1 MSDTARRILFF
12 RSKKTKNRYRIR
24 GKENKMKGH
33 QGISIFC
40 VALLFGAVLVSPSF
54 GQMQKVDEEELARAN
69 ASVTG
74 ESVKD
79 QGVAAEKGATVQDT
93 VTTGNLATGNSI
105 LVPND
110 NAYES
115 IGISLNIKGQE
126 TFTFRA
132 DNYRSQTVG
141 GVTGITT
148 HR

>member
-1 MSDTARRILFF
+1 
-12 RSKKTKNRYRIR
+12 
-24 GKENKMKGH
+24 MKGR

-40 VALLFGAVLVSPSF
+40 AALLFGAVLVSPSF

-93 VTTGNLATGNSI
+93 VTTGNLATGNSV
-105 LVPND
+105 LVPYD
-110 NAYES
+110 NSLES
-115 IGISLNIKGQE
+115 VGISLNIKGQE
-126 TFTFRA
+126 TFTFRV
-132 DNYRSQTVG
+132 DRFRSETTG
-141 GVTGITT
+141 GVTGVTP

>member
-1 MSDTARRILFF
+1 
-12 RSKKTKNRYRIR
+12 
-24 GKENKMKGH
+24 MKGH

-126 TFTFRA
+126 TFTFRV

-141 GVTGITT
+141 GVTGVTP